1 MKKRRK
7 IFQRAAALLCC
18 IFLLPSL
25 VAVPALAADDMN
37 IFFDVIDAG
46 FLDPVYSIKP
56 TSNEIV
62 IDFGENRVVKYIDFV
77 FTRAAVAPT
86 KIFLRSS
93 WDGSET
99 RLNVISLGNMMYRA
113 YGEVAIHS
121 ASKFSLVF
129 ETTGTSYIY
138 PYTCKVSFNVSG
150 GFPDIGFLKVS
161 DYLGEL
167 TDWGMDSPTSPLTCW
182 FRYPS
187 TLGNNYICEYAAMA
201 YFSNWRKYDYL
212 DVHLTLSDASLS
224 SLNVSIDGKY
234 VPFEVS
240 VVGDVDLFDWEVNE
254 TGGNIRYYPSGL
266 DNYLYVNLRIDLTG
280 LFRNGST
287 DLGVMISGQYSTD
300 MANICLYSVTGFISD
315 EHTELDTF
323 WIKLKNFF
331 SDLFG
336 KNDPV
341 AEQAQQTQDL
351 VDQEVNIQITQAM
364 ADWEANIEYAETGFT
379 SGLTLVTPS
388 VAWISLL
395 ATRIFE
401 SMGDFGAVYIMIG
414 FMSVTM
420 LLLSKSG
427 VAAKIANNIRH
438 SSGGKK

>member
-37 IFFDVIDAG
+37 NFMDLVDAG
-46 FLDPVYSIKP
+46 YFETIYKLSP
-56 TSNEIV
+56 T
-62 IDFGENRVVKYIDFV
+62 ENRIEIPFGDYTLLKYIDFV
-77 FTRAAVAPT
+77 FS
-86 KIFLRSS
+86 RSS
-93 WDGSET
+93 TTPKRIYVVSGYDGSKQQLYT
-99 RLNVISLGNMMYRA
+99 VNIGNNMFRA
-113 YGEVAIHS
+113 YGMIGVHS
-121 ASKFSLVF
+121 STTYYLEF
-129 ETTGTSYIY
+129 ETTGTTYIY
-138 PYTCKVSFNVSG
+138 PYSCKISLNTGSS
-150 GFPDIGFLKVS
+150 FPDIGRLQVT

-167 TDWGMDSPTSPLTCW
+167 TDWGMDSPTSPLSVY
-182 FRYPS
+182 FRYP
-187 TLGNNYICEYAAMA
+187 TTYGNNDICEYQAGV
-201 YFSNWRKYDYL
+201 YIDNWRKYDYI
-212 DVHLTLSDASLS
+212 DVQLLLADS
-224 SLNVSIDGKY
+224 SVSSIACSMDGSFVPIDISVIGNV
-234 VPFEVS
+234 E
-240 VVGDVDLFDWEVNE
+240 LFDWEVNE
-254 TGGNIRYYPSGL
+254 TGGVVRYFPSGL
-266 DNYLYVNLRIDLTG
+266 DNFMYVNFRLDLTE
-280 LFRNGST
+280 LFRSSQS
-287 DLGVMISGQYSTD
+287 DLGILISGQYSSD
-300 MANICLYSVTGFISD
+300 MSHITLHSVTGYVSKDISD
-315 EHTELDTF
+315 TDTL
-323 WIKLKNFF
+323 WIKMKKFF

-336 KNDPV
+336 KDDPV

-351 VDQEVNIQITQAM
+351 VDQEVNFQITQAM

-401 SMGDFGAVYIMIG
+401 SMGDFGAVYIMVG